1 MNGLFGING
10 ISGLL
15 IAVVV
20 LLSLVGILGTCA
32 VKIQQRQ
39 ATNFYKI
46 ESQNSI
52 EQNVKDAS
60 VYYKNAKE

>member
-1 MNGLFGING
+1 MDRLFGING
-10 ISGLL
+10 IAGLL

-20 LLSLVGILGTCA
+20 LLSIVGIFGTCA
-32 VKIQQRQ
+32 VKIQQKQ

>member
-10 ISGLL
+10 IAGLL

-32 VKIQQRQ
+32 VKIQQNQ

-46 ESQNSI
+46 ESQSNI

-60 VYYKNAKE
+60 VYYKNVKE